1 MRESYWKLRERM
13 LAAGVWPQGWIAR
26 GACYSLGLAIVL
38 FALEALLQL
47 FSPAWG
53 ASLGGWVKFL
63 LFDAALLFTIV
74 AFRGLKRKVLWRL
87 RNRLIVT
94 YVFIGVI
101 PVVLLVLMAFIT
113 IYLFAGQFASFVVTS
128 EINSQLRSMQAV
140 NAAVSNELAARI
152 EKGESATA
160 ESLTGLR
167 KRDRA
172 WRRRQVYAWHGSTVV
187 PLSAVD
193 AAPVAFPDFFNKE
206 DYAKAISEGQPFKE
220 IVRDQDELYLRVA
233 SMFDVGKEKL
243 TVVTSEPLDKDL
255 VARIADNLGE
265 ITLYSAGIPLTDS
278 QKNDSQKNDLQKSDL
293 QKSDSQK
300 NGQTPGAAEAGPTKE
315 HSFETRLFDEPAKD
329 RNGDKDR
336 DKDGSSAGKGKTGPT
351 PDGQQVFRPTFS
363 VGSLAA
369 PAGTMDR
376 EITFGTPLPVVN
388 WKTGELARAGALV
401 KVRTRPSVLYGH
413 LFAALGDIAR
423 GVEYILLAVLIFFAV
438 IELIALIIGTRM
450 TRTVTGA
457 VAHLYDATKN
467 VDRGDFSHR
476 IPVKSADQLAQ
487 LSLSFN
493 SMTESI
499 EKLILEQKEKQR
511 LEGELAI
518 AQEVQAQLFPR
529 QVSELESLEVHGF
542 CRPARTVSGDYYD
555 FLTASSHKLI
565 LAVGDISGKG
575 ISAALLMA
583 TIHSAVRAYSV
594 ESLPQMRETVARGSV
609 AREPVAVGA
618 VAGSG
623 RMMAAWPEG
632 IEVSPGALLGLLNHQ
647 LYESTPPEKYAT
659 LFLAIYD
666 GRSRQLTYSNGGHLP
681 PILIGRD
688 GAVRR
693 LEAGGTVVG
702 LFENVTYDE
711 ASVEMHPG
719 EIFLAYSDGVTEPEN
734 EFGEFGE
741 ERLIDLVSTNRR
753 LPLVQISQT
762 VTAAVDDWIGD
773 NEQPDDITL
782 VLARAR

>member
-1 MRESYWKLRERM
+1 MT
-13 LAAGVWPQGWIAR
+13 AAGLWPVGWIAR
-26 GACYSLGLAIVL
+26 GACYSLGLAIGLFVL
-38 FALEALLQL
+38 EMLLKIIAAAA
-47 FSPAWG
+47 SD
-53 ASLGGWVKFL
+53 SLGGWVKFL
-63 LFDAALLFTIV
+63 VFDAALLFFIL
-74 AFRGLKRKVLWRL
+74 AFRWLKRRILWRL

-101 PVVLLVLMAFIT
+101 PAVLLVAMALIS
-113 IYLFAGQFASFVVTS
+113 IYLFAGQFASYVVTS

-152 EKGESATA
+152 EKGEPPTA
-160 ESLTGLR
+160 ESLAGLR

-172 WRRRQVYAWHGSTVV
+172 WGRRRVCAWHGTRILLFSSGTQNPSVM
-187 PLSAVD
+187 S
-193 AAPVAFPDFFNKE
+193 FPEFFNKADAE
-206 DYAKAISEGQPFKE
+206 FAKAMREGQPFKE
-220 IVRDQDELYLRVA
+220 IVRDNDGLYLRVA
-233 SMFDVGKEKL
+233 SVFQVGQEKL

-255 VARIADNLGE
+255 VADIAANLGE
-265 ITLYSAGIPLTDS
+265 ITLYAAGIRLDDS
-278 QKNDSQKNDLQKSDL
+278 QENEQNQ
-293 QKSDSQK
+293 
-300 NGQTPGAAEAGPTKE
+300 NAAKGR
-315 HSFETRLFDEPAKD
+315 SFETRLFDD
-329 RNGDKDR
+329 RNKGT
-336 DKDGSSAGKGKTGPT
+336 GGPGVSEGKTAPSPEG
-351 PDGQQVFRPTFS
+351 DQRVFRPTFN
-363 VGSLAA
+363 VGSLA
-369 PAGTMDR
+369 PAQGMMDR
-376 EITFGTPLPVVN
+376 EITFGTPLPVVD
-388 WKTGELARAGALV
+388 WKTGERERAGALV
-401 KVRTRPSVLYGH
+401 RVRTRPSVLYSH

-423 GVEYILLAVLIFFAV
+423 GVEYILLGILIFFAV

-457 VAHLYDATKN
+457 VAQLYDATKN
-467 VDRGDFSHR
+467 IDRGDFSHR
-476 IPVKSADQLAQ
+476 IPVKSSDQLAQ

-499 EKLILEQKEKQR
+499 EKLIQEQKEKQR

-529 QVSELESLEVHGF
+529 QVTELASLEVHGF

-594 ESLPQMRETVARGSV
+594 ESLPQMRE
-609 AREPVAVGA
+609 PVAVGA
-618 VAGSG
+618 VAGAG
-623 RMMAAWPEG
+623 RIMAAWPEG
-632 IEVSPGALLGLLNHQ
+632 VEVSPGALLGLLNHQ

-659 LFLAIYD
+659 LFLGIYD
-666 GRSRQLTYSNGGHLP
+666 GRSHQLTYSNGGHLP
-681 PILIGRD
+681 PILIAEN

-702 LFENVTYDE
+702 LFDNMTYDE
-711 ASVEMHPG
+711 GSVQMHPG
-719 EIFLAYSDGVTEPEN
+719 EIFVAYSDGVTEPEN

-741 ERLIDLVSTNRR
+741 ERLIELVSANRR
-753 LPLVQISQT
+753 VPLVQISQE
-762 VTAAVDDWIGD
+762 VTSAVDDWIGD